1 MKISVSQEIFKQAP
15 QFRVGT
21 VVIGGLTNV
30 GEVSWPKIAISKEV
44 LAEVGAWKQTATAFG
59 IDVGKFPQSSQNLL
73 ERFQKDG
80 QITRVNPLID
90 MCNFISL
97 ETGVPVGAHDLDRDP
112 GDIEV
117 RSGQKGDT
125 YVPLNQVKK
134 EEVIDPVV
142 FATGSRVQTR
152 NWTWRIA
159 DTSKIDEKSKNVVIF
174 ADTLPPLDFDQTV
187 ALLNRVAKEVV
198 SRFGGTILAK
208 EVLSSDNPAMEI
220 DLARSQA
227 KRKIDRI
234 DEILSRGVENI
245 IPNRSA
251 LEKAL
256 RSGKKLK
263 IYNGI
268 DPTATMIHVGNA
280 FPLRKLQAFVELG
293 HEVTFLIG
301 DFTALIGD
309 NSDKDSER
317 PVLTW
322 EQIENNFQTY
332 KSQAEKFLD
341 FSKVKVVHNA
351 DWLKKL
357 TFTDIIQLCRNFSV
371 GDFIGR
377 ELIRKRL
384 DSGQRVRLDE
394 VLYPVMQGYDSYHMD
409 MDLQIGG
416 TDQTF
421 NMQAGRA
428 LQKMLRHKDAFVMA
442 TGFLEGTDG
451 RKMSKSWGNAIWVED
466 PPEEVFGKVMSLK
479 DELIT
484 RYFLYGTK
492 LSLEE
497 TAVID
502 ERLKKGENPMT
513 IKKELAHQI
522 TLELHGKAL
531 ADKAQ
536 KQFESTFQEGQV
548 PADTPTVSVGPS
560 LSVLD
565 LLEVLVNQ
573 GLAKSKSEAR
583 RLVGQGGVSIIDS
596 AKPLSIGDVIR
607 TPSVLRVGKRQFL
620 SLTP

>member
-1 MKISVSQEIFKQAP
+1 MKISVSNDIFQKVP
-15 QFRVGT
+15 EFRLGA
-21 VVIGGLTNV
+21 VIISGVNNI
-30 GEVSWPKIAISKEV
+30 GEVPQPKIEISKEAV
-44 LAEVGAWKQTATAFG
+44 EEVEAWKKTALIVG
-59 IDVGKFPQSSQNLL
+59 IDITKFPQSSQNLL
-73 ERFQKDG
+73 ERFRKDG
-80 QITRVNPLID
+80 KIPSVNPIID
-90 MCNFISL
+90 LCNFISL
-97 ETGVPVGAHDLDRDP
+97 ETGVPAGAHDLDRDP

-125 YVPLNQVKK
+125 YVPLNQIKK
-134 EEVIDPVV
+134 EEVVDPVV
-142 FATGSRVQTR
+142 FAIGPRVQTR

-159 DTSKIDEKSKNVVIF
+159 DTSKVDEKSRNIIVFI
-174 ADTLPPLDFDQTV
+174 DTLPPLDYTQT
-187 ALLNRVAKEVV
+187 AAILSRISREIV
-198 SRFGGTILAK
+198 SRCGGM
-208 EVLSSDNPAMEI
+208 VLEKAVLTSDNREMEF
-220 DLARSQA
+220 DMGQTAS
-227 KRKIDRI
+227 KRKTDKI
-234 DEILSRGVENI
+234 DEILTRGVENI
-245 IPNRSA
+245 IPSKSE

-268 DPTATMIHVGNA
+268 DPTAVMIHVGNA

-357 TFTDIIQLCRNFSV
+357 TFTDIIQLCRHFSV

-394 VLYPVMQGYDSYHMD
+394 VLYPVMQGYDSYRMD

-428 LQKMLRHKDAFVMA
+428 LQKILRNKGAFVMA

-466 PPEEVFGKVMSLK
+466 PPDEVFGKVMSLR
-479 DELIT
+479 DELIL
-484 RYFLYGTK
+484 RYLMLGTGV
-492 LSLEE
+492 SLEE
-497 TAVID
+497 IAKVE
-502 ERLKKGENPMT
+502 ERLKGGENPMK
-513 IKKELAHQI
+513 IKKELAHRI
-522 TLELHGKAL
+522 TMELHGKSL

-536 KQFESTFQEGQV
+536 KHFESTFQEGKA
-548 PADTPTVSVGPS
+548 PKDIPTISVGKIQIIG
-560 LSVLD
+560 LD
-565 LLEVLVNQ
+565 IIDILVKE
-573 GLAKSKSEAR
+573 GIIKSKSEGR
-583 RLVGQGGVSIIDS
+583 RLIEQKAISNMNGEIVNLESTI
-596 AKPLSIGDVIR
+596 
-607 TPSVLRVGKRQFL
+607 VLPVTVKVGKKIFVRL
-620 SLTP
+620 ET

>member
-1 MKISVSQEIFKQAP
+1 MKITVHKDIFEKVP
-15 QFRVGT
+15 EFRLGA
-21 VVIGGLTNV
+21 VVIVGINNA
-30 GEVSWPKIAISKEV
+30 GEVPQPKIEITKET
-44 LAEVGAWKQTATAFG
+44 LAEVEAWKKTVQEVG
-59 IDVGKFPQSSQNLL
+59 IDTYKFPQSSQNLL
-73 ERFQKDG
+73 ERFTKD
-80 QITRVNPLID
+80 QQVPKVNPLID
-90 MCNFISL
+90 LCNYFSL
-97 ETGVPVGAHDLDRDP
+97 DTGVPAGAHDLDRDR

-117 RSGQKGDT
+117 RSGQLGDT

-134 EEVIDPVV
+134 EEVVDPVV
-142 FATGSRVQTR
+142 FAIGNRVQTR

-159 DTSKIDEKSKNVVIF
+159 DTSKVDEKSKNIVLFI
-174 ADTLPPLDFDQTV
+174 DTLPPLDYTQTA
-187 ALLNRVAKEVV
+187 ALLSRITQEIT
-198 SRFGGTILAK
+198 SRFGGRVLEKAILT
-208 EVLSSDNPAMEI
+208 SDNREI
-220 DLARSQA
+220 EFDLTEAVSIRETD
-227 KRKIDRI
+227 KI

-245 IPNRSA
+245 IPSRDA

-256 RSGKKLK
+256 RSGRKLK

-268 DPTATMIHVGNA
+268 DPTAVMIHVGNA

-309 NSDKDSER
+309 NSDKESER

-357 TFTDIIQLCRNFSV
+357 NFTDIIQLCRNFAV

-384 DSGQRVRLDE
+384 DSGARVRLDE

-421 NMQAGRA
+421 NMQAGRT
-428 LQKMLRHKDAFVMA
+428 LQKILRNKDAFVMA

-466 PPEEVFGKVMSLK
+466 PPDEVFGKVMSLK
-479 DELIT
+479 DELIV
-484 RYFLYGTK
+484 RYFLLGTNA
-492 LSLEE
+492 SLGDVTQVE
-497 TAVID
+497 
-502 ERLKKGENPMT
+502 ERLKGGENPMNV
-513 IKKELAHQI
+513 KKELAHKI
-522 TLELHGKAL
+522 TLELHGKTL

-536 KQFESTFQEGQV
+536 ENFEKTFQEGEV
-548 PADTPTVSVGPS
+548 PADTPIVSVGPS
-560 LSVLD
+560 ITALE
-565 LLEVLVNQ
+565 LLGILVDK
-573 GLAKSKSEAR
+573 GFIKSKSEAR
-583 RLVGQGGVSIIDS
+583 RLVDQGGISLVNKQKSLALSDII
-596 AKPLSIGDVIR
+596 K
-607 TPSVLRVGKRQFL
+607 TPSTLRIGKRHFL
-620 SLTP
+620 VLTS